1 MTTTVPMRGVR
12 EYAEGYEVQLVETD
26 GLYVSRGERR
36 DAGRLAVR
44 AINEAGHNWTEVD
57 LLDLIAWL
65 KANRPEL
72 MR

>member
-1 MTTTVPMRGVR
+1 MTTAAQLQGVR
-12 EYAEGYEVQLVETD
+12 EYAEGYGVELVETN
-26 GLYVSRGERR
+26 GYYQENGEYR

-44 AINEAGHNWTEVD
+44 AFNEAGHNFTEVD

-72 MR
+72 LT